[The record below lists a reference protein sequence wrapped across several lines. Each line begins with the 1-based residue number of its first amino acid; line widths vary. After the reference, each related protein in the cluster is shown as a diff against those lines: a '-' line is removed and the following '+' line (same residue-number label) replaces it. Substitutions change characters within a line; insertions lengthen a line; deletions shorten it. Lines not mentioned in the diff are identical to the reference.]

1 MAKFIITVEGG
12 KITQTLNYLDRN
24 VKENRYIYENGNES
38 GITEDP
44 EEVYSDIPESYRIT
58 EKYKDLLDT
67 INLGKTQITET
78 MRRLNELEKEM
89 EAYDIPEPENA
100 REHVISLSNRYLEK
114 LSKMFAPNPPKTDK
128 QIEEAIKELIHKGVI
143 LRDL

>member
-1 MAKFIITVEGG
+1 MAKFIITIEGG
-12 KITQTLNYLDRN
+12 KITQTLNFLDRN
-24 VKENRYIYENGNES
+24 VKENRYVYENGNES
-38 GITEDP
+38 GITDEP
-44 EEVYSDIPESYRIT
+44 EEVYSDIPENYRIT
-58 EKYKDLLDT
+58 EKYKELLQT
-67 INLGKTQITET
+67 VYLGKNQITET

-89 EAYDIPEPENA
+89 EAYNIPSPENA
-100 REHVISLSNRYLEK
+100 CEHVISLSNEDLEK